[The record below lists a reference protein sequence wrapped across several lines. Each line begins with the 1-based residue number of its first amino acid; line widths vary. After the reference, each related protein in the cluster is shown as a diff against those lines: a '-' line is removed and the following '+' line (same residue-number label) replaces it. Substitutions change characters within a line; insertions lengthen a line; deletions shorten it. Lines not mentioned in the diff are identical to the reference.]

1 MTSHFTLSFKCN
13 SAVIQRQYMI
23 YLEIQT
29 NTCEARARKT
39 SSYATFYRFLY

>member
-23 YLEIQT
+23 YLEIQI
-29 NTCEARARKT
+29 NTRHGLHANQYSA
-39 SSYATFYRFLY
+39 